1 MDHGQ
6 VTTRL
11 KTAVFPEIRT
21 YSLRYVRRLLLE
33 ELCKSGHPVL
43 DVENQLMAEAAASI
57 RASGRPVHESVAS
70 VKEAVMRR
78 ILMTAED
85 PELKSKFIDRLESD
99 TFDDL
104 REPQ

>member
-1 MDHGQ
+1 MDNGQ

-11 KTAVFPEIRT
+11 NAAVSPDVRT

-33 ELCKSGHPVL
+33 ELCRSGHPIL

-57 RASGRPVHESVAS
+57 RASGRPARESVAA

-78 ILMTAED
+78 ILMAAED

-99 TFDDL
+99 GFDDL
-104 REPQ
+104 RDPQ

>member
-1 MDHGQ
+1 
-6 VTTRL
+6 
-11 KTAVFPEIRT
+11 
-21 YSLRYVRRLLLE
+21 
-33 ELCKSGHPVL
+33 
-43 DVENQLMAEAAASI
+43 
-57 RASGRPVHESVAS
+57 

-85 PELKSKFIDRLESD
+85 PEIKSKFIDRLESD